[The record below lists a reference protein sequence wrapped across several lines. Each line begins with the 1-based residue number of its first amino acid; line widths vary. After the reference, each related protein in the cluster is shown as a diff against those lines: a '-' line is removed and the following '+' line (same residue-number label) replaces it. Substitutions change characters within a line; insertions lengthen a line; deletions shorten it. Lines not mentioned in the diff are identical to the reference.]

1 MAQDTQS
8 NSDFQYTSPI
18 FKSVPPKV
26 STDVGGLSNFLEPAE
41 NGGGIDVIN
50 DFRWTLTDKK
60 GRTETPRATL
70 IEFRVLQSA
79 LANSARYYATGIVQ
93 QGTDILAAGEAATGQ
108 RPASGNEKTGNE
120 FLSKMRG
127 YAGLLDFNNPTGFR
141 YSFPYFSDI
150 ANEVNSTWTT
160 LDILEKIKGGI
171 GALSPGVADIVQKA
185 TDVFMFAQ
193 EAKYPRVGIMDRPKL
208 WQESSFR
215 NINIK
220 FPLFN
225 TVNVSDIQR
234 NWDLCYLLLY
244 QNMFNKRDFIT
255 AVPPVF
261 YTVDIPGQ
269 FFSIGMYVSD
279 LKIYNR
285 GNIRQINVG
294 GKKRN
299 IPDVYEIDMTLTD
312 IIMPSQNMLS
322 VLLDE
327 KPVNV
332 QTQIDPGVSLN
343 NVVDNVVESVTN
355 LIPGTNEETA
365 PTSTRAP
372 VRNRNRNVA

>member
-1 MAQDTQS
+1 MAQNNQS
-8 NSDFQYTSPI
+8 NDQTTYNSSL
-18 FKSVPPKV
+18 FKAVPPKLQ
-26 STDVGGLSNFLEPAE
+26 TTRGGLANFLEPV
-41 NGGGIDVIN
+41 NGGSVPVVDEY
-50 DFRWTLTDKK
+50 RWTLTDKK
-60 GRTETPRATL
+60 GRNETPRAILT
-70 IEFRVLQSA
+70 EFRVLQSA
-79 LANSARYYATGIVQ
+79 LANSARYYATGIIQ
-93 QGTDILAAGEAATGQ
+93 QGADLLGATGQ
-108 RPASGNEKTGNE
+108 TTGEATAGNQTPSTE
-120 FLSKMRG
+120 FLEKMNG
-127 YAGLLDFNNPTGFR
+127 YAGLLDFTNPTGFW
-141 YSFPYFSDI
+141 YSLPYFSDI
-150 ANEVNSTWTT
+150 ANEVTSTWTS
-160 LDILEKIKGGI
+160 LDILEKVKGAI
-171 GALSPGVADIVQKA
+171 GVVSPGVADVVQKA

-220 FPLFN
+220 FPLYN
-225 TVNVSDIQR
+225 TVDFNDIQR

-255 AVPPVF
+255 AIPPVF

-269 FFSIGMYVSD
+269 FFSIGMYASD

-285 GNIRQINVG
+285 GNIRQLNVG
-294 GKKRN
+294 GKMRN

-332 QTQIDPGVSLN
+332 QKEINPGVSLQQAGEAIQR
-343 NVVDNVVESVTN
+343 VRERAAETVTQIGQT
-355 LIPGTNEETA
+355 LGIGSP
-365 PTSTRAP
+365 P
-372 VRNRNRNVA
+372 

>member
-8 NSDFQYTSPI
+8 NTAFQYTSPI

-26 STDVGGLSNFLEPAE
+26 STDVGGLSNFLEPTE
-41 NGGGIDVIN
+41 NGGGIDVVN
-50 DFRWTLTDKK
+50 KFRWTLTDKK
-60 GRTETPRATL
+60 GRTETPKAILT
-70 IEFRVLQSA
+70 EFRVLQSA

-93 QGTDILAAGEAATGQ
+93 QGTDILAAGQAIVGGGT
-108 RPASGNEKTGNE
+108 RSGNESAGSE
-120 FLSKMRG
+120 FLGKMRG
-127 YAGLLDFNNPTGFR
+127 YAGLLDFSNPTGFR
-141 YSFPYFSDI
+141 YSFPYFSDV
-150 ANEVNSTWTT
+150 ANEVTSTWTS
-160 LDILEKIKGGI
+160 LDILEKVKGAI
-171 GALSPGVADIVQKA
+171 GVVSPGVADIVQKA
-185 TDVFMFAQ
+185 ADVFMFAQ
-193 EAKYPRVGIMDRPKL
+193 EAKYPRVGVMDRPKL

-225 TVNVSDIQR
+225 TVDVNDIQK

-261 YTVDIPGQ
+261 YSVDIPGQ

-294 GKKRN
+294 GKNRN
-299 IPDVYEIDMTLTD
+299 IPDVYEVDMTLTD

-332 QTQIDPGVSLN
+332 QTQIDPGLSYEQAKETLK
-343 NVVDNVVESVTN
+343 EK
-355 LIPGTNEETA
+355 LLPGTNEETA
-365 PTSTRAP
+365 TAAAPASTRAP
-372 VRNRNRNVA
+372 TRRRNVA